1 MDREQMN
8 EMINSIQEGV
18 IKALQKKL
26 DSKFDEAIQKI
37 NNKATNNEI
46 SILNVQEEIKTIKEN
61 MDNITAKVETDNEQV
76 VDNLE
81 RIDNI
86 DKNMKCYELRLKETE
101 KSIDEM
107 NSNEMRNPRLDKV
120 EKELKEIKEKVERKS
135 YAETLKENVELEMGS
150 ILKNSVVKI
159 PPKTKTN
166 IEKMSPETE
175 IFREARGKIGLYPN
189 IYRGY
194 QEDIR
199 S

>member
-18 IKALQKKL
+18 IEALQKKL

-61 MDNITAKVETDNEQV
+61 MDNITAKVETDNDQM

-120 EKELKEIKEKVERKS
+120 RKNLRNLKKR
-135 YAETLKENVELEMGS
+135 
-150 ILKNSVVKI
+150 
-159 PPKTKTN
+159 
-166 IEKMSPETE
+166 
-175 IFREARGKIGLYPN
+175 
-189 IYRGY
+189 
-194 QEDIR
+194 
-199 S
+199 